1 MDWQGIPFLLHQE
14 KIEDTVRVAL
24 NSIPKIVIES
34 PTDYTNAWITAGV
47 SILAGLIP
55 ATIAIWTFKRNA
67 ENMRAEREH
76 QQNFLREDRK
86 KQQEFLESDR
96 NKQQESFEQ
105 DRKTQ
110 IEIAKTNFDMQVLSG
125 NRQSWINSLRD
136 VVAEYTVAAPSLIEA
151 TNQFRMNSIH
161 LKGIHKIIQD
171 HSSGFENEDLKAE
184 QKQATH
190 AVELSIK
197 KMNECNDKVTL
208 LSSKILM
215 MLNPKEDEYQK
226 FYDLF
231 DRIRKMNSELVKP
244 EKGNEL
250 FGKHFSETV
259 ILMRNLV
266 KLTQQILK
274 TEWERVKQG
283 V

>member
-1 MDWQGIPFLLHQE
+1 MDWKGVPFLINQE
-14 KIEDTVRVAL
+14 KIEDTVRIAL
-24 NSIPKIVIES
+24 DSIPKIVIES
-34 PTDYTNAWITAGV
+34 PPDYTNAWITAGV

-55 ATIAIWTFKRNA
+55 ATIAIWSFKRNA
-67 ENMRAEREH
+67 ENMKTEREH

-86 KQQEFLESDR
+86 KQQDFLEADR

-161 LKGIHKIIQD
+161 LKGIHKIIED
-171 HSSGFENEDLKAE
+171 HSSDDENLNAE
-184 QKQATH
+184 QKLAIH
-190 AVELSIK
+190 AMELSIN
-197 KMNECNDKVTL
+197 KMNESNDKVTL

-215 MLNPKEDEYQK
+215 MLNPKEDEYQQ

-231 DRIRKMNSELVKP
+231 DRVRKMNSDLVKP

-250 FGKHFSETV
+250 FGRHFSETV
-259 ILMRNLV
+259 VLMRALV

-274 TEWERVKQG
+274 REWERVKQG